1 MVYEIRPTLP
11 CTQKRL
17 FAIPGNPREIIS
29 LLVPVVG
36 KWAKLGMVLREKVW
50 KSKKMR
56 RWYDVVERKGFNY
69 RGWNMLFEET
79 NSPRYA
85 LYFWRYITYSYG
97 IFSIR
102 YS

>member
-1 MVYEIRPTLP
+1 MHTEETFCHPR
-11 CTQKRL
+11 KSERNN
-17 FAIPGNPREIIS
+17 IPSGS
-29 LLVPVVG
+29 CSG